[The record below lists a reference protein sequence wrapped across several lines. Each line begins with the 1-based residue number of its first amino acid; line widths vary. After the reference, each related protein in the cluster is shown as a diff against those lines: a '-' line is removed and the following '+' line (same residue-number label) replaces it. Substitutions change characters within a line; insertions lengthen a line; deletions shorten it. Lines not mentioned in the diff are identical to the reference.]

1 MKGILIS
8 TVLLFS
14 LAIGTLIC
22 TAVSLQSDVCDV
34 RLAEITHQG
43 DIGAAAGLT
52 VVSKNHWK
60 NHAVWTTA
68 HALGHPETAETDFD
82 FSAWRIYAKSDYD
95 PTYLTIDSD
104 PSRGFDFTD
113 AVEKFGMPL
122 GEIEAQNFDVTNE
135 YGSFREA
142 ATDPSLGLAAAY
154 NELYM
159 DTLIDTEG
167 KKRVRLSDYYDYY
180 PINVHIHLP
189 GVIWTNNDVSP
200 TTVAEPGTEAYV
212 VQAFRD
218 YFKIPM
224 LDEVL
229 EIHMTRTSDHGFSWG
244 SSTVEGVGF
253 YFYAL
258 SAADSKNCY
267 FTFNTETDKG
277 EQDMTIDTSEIK
289 GGYGIY
295 RLPYRRGTSTSDIGV
310 DVDAMEMVYP
320 LKPGTQIEG
329 LYFNAAETRLLLVT
343 KADAATVQIDVIDP
357 VSYDCLQTFSV
368 GGAFFHHL
376 KIYEDYTVAVTHDKL
391 MVLTEADGTY
401 THAFTTACTTDTEGE
416 PIAVTSDHVT
426 AFDGTRLAVADNTR
440 AEKYSG
446 IDMCGYDVTVYSA
459 DGILWDG
466 TVTNTLDTGLRKNTY
481 SQDDIAPLY
490 GEQLALSWE

>member
-8 TVLLFS
+8 VVLLFC
-14 LAIGTLIC
+14 LALGTLIC
-22 TAVSLQSDVCDV
+22 STVSLQADVSDV
-34 RLAEITHQG
+34 RLTEVTHQG
-43 DIGAAAGLT
+43 DITAVDGLT
-52 VVSKNHWK
+52 VVSKNHWD
-60 NHAVWTTA
+60 NHAVWTTT

-95 PTYLTIDSD
+95 PTHLTIDSD

-135 YGSFREA
+135 YGSFREV

-154 NELYM
+154 NELYI
-159 DTLIDTEG
+159 DTALDTEG

-180 PINVHIHLP
+180 PIDVHIDLP

-229 EIHMTRTSDHGFSWG
+229 EIHFTRTSNHGFSWG

-258 SAADSKNCY
+258 SAADDKNCY

-277 EQDMTIDTSEIK
+277 EHDMTIDISEIK

-295 RLPYRRGTSTSDIGV
+295 RLPYRRGTSMADIGV
-310 DVDAMEMVYP
+310 EVDDMEMVYP

-329 LYFNAAETRLLLVT
+329 LYFNIEKTRLILVT
-343 KADAATVQIDVIDP
+343 QADDATVQIDIIDP
-357 VSYDCLQTFSV
+357 VTYDCLQSFSV
-368 GGAFFHHL
+368 GGSFFRHL
-376 KIYEDYTVAVTHDKL
+376 KIYEDYIVAVTRDRL
-391 MVLTEADGTY
+391 MVLTEEDGVY
-401 THAFTTACTTDTEGE
+401 MHAFTADMLTDENGDIV
-416 PIAVTSDHVT
+416 PVTSDYVT
-426 AFDGTRLAVADNTR
+426 AFDGARLAVAINAR
-440 AEKYSG
+440 ASYYSG
-446 IDMCGYDVTVYSA
+446 IDMCGYNITVYSA
-459 DGILWDG
+459 DGILWNG
-466 TVTNTLDTGLRKNTY
+466 SVTNTLDTGHRQNSY
-481 SQDDIAPLY
+481 SQEDITPFY